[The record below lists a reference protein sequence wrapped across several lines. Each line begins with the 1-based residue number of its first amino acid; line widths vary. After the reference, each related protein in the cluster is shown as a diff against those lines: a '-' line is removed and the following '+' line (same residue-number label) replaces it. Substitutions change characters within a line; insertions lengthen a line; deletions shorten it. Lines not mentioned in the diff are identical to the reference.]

1 MLLGA
6 RLSRKQLLRGIGYA
20 TLALGTSLAPGR
32 AAALD
37 PAQERQIGQ
46 QVYGD
51 MRAKGLILDQSPY
64 YAVLRS
70 VGQRISRAA
79 GRHWFP
85 LNFIIIQG
93 NQANAFSAPGGDVY
107 VNEGLLRSAENVDEL
122 ANVLGHETAHLVLGH
137 VSAKLTQQH
146 HLNVFSRFAQMF
158 ARTRGSQNTVG
169 AANIVAKYGFLNFTR
184 TQEYQADQEGAR
196 LAARAGYNPWG
207 TVWFFQEVER
217 LYGDSGF
224 EQYVQQHPSTD
235 DRVKR
240 ITTYLQSRPSEFRRW
255 NRSLTSTNGL
265 PLSSND
271 DRLVLHS

>member
-6 RLSRKQLLRGIGYA
+6 RLSRKQLLRGIGFA
-20 TLALGTSLAPGR
+20 TLALGASHAPGR
-32 AAALD
+32 AAATD

-46 QVYGD
+46 QVYSD
-51 MRAKGLILDQSPY
+51 MRAKGLIVDQSQY

-70 VGQRISRAA
+70 AGQRISRAA

-93 NQANAFSAPGGDVY
+93 NQANAFSAPGGNVY

-137 VSAKLTQQH
+137 ISAKLNQQQ

-196 LAARAGYNPWG
+196 LAAKAGFNPWG

-240 ITTYLQSRPSEFRRW
+240 ITSYLQSNPSEFGHW
-255 NRSLTSTNGL
+255 SRSLGSTSGL
-265 PLSSND
+265 PLNSNG